1 MRKILKKK
9 RSSAESNAE
18 ALDSID
24 WKILGELQRN
34 GRTAYTELGRRVGLS
49 TPAVIERV
57 RRLEEDEIVLGYRA
71 EVDPAKVGLE
81 VLAFIRVNVVVHF
94 LPRIVALGPE
104 IPEVRASF
112 Q

>member
-1 MRKILKKK
+1 MRKILNKK

-34 GRTAYTELGRRVGLS
+34 GRTAYTELGRRVGQS

-57 RRLEEDEIVLGYRA
+57 RRLEEAEIRLGYRA
-71 EVDPAKVGLE
+71 EVDPDKVGRE
-81 VLAFIRVNVVVHF
+81 VLTFIRVHFVADF
-94 LPRIVALGPE
+94 LPRIVPLTPDF
-104 IPEVRASF
+104 PQVL
-112 Q
+112 